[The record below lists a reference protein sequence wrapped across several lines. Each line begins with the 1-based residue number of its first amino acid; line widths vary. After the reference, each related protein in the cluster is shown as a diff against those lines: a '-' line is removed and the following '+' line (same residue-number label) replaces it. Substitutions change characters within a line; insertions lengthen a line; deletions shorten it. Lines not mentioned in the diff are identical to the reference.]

1 MLITDGAM
9 EDFQS
14 VFEEF
19 NWPDRKVTHNLLTLQ
34 GTEAVTYDVQHLE
47 NLHTAL

>member
-9 EDFQS
+9 EDFQK

-19 NWPDRKVTHNLLTLQ
+19 NWPDRKVPNVHKQTKSHYGYMLYLC
-34 GTEAVTYDVQHLE
+34 A
-47 NLHTAL
+47 